1 LGKGRIVSDAE
12 RLPLDSDLEA
22 GGRSVARPKPAPV
35 SWESIGLVAVGGM
48 VGTGLRYLIT
58 VVTPRWSGVPVA
70 TLGINVVGAF
80 LLGVL
85 LELLAERSIDAGWSR
100 RIRLAVGTGGLGGFT
115 TYSALATDT
124 AILAA
129 AHPGQAAGYAL
140 GTVMLGAVAS
150 AAGIWLSR
158 GHLRPAMVA
167 VRNEP

>member
-1 LGKGRIVSDAE
+1 VTDPD
-12 RLPLDSDLEA
+12 RLPLDSDTEA
-22 GGRSVARPKPAPV
+22 AHDAVARPKPV
-35 SWESIGLVAVGGM
+35 HLSWASIGLVAVGGM

-58 VVTPRWSGVPVA
+58 VVTPQWSGVPVA

-85 LELLAERSIDAGWSR
+85 LELLAERSIDVGWSR

-158 GHLRPAMVA
+158 GHLRPAMVNA
-167 VRNEP
+167 RNEP

>member
-1 LGKGRIVSDAE
+1 VSDPD
-12 RLPLDSDLEA
+12 RLPLDRDTEA
-22 GGRSVARPKPAPV
+22 AHVAVARPKPV
-35 SWESIGLVAVGGM
+35 HLSWASIGLVAVGGM

-58 VVTPRWSGVPVA
+58 VVTPQWSGVPVA

-100 RIRLAVGTGGLGGFT
+100 GIRLTVGIGGLGGFT

-140 GTVMLGAVAS
+140 GTVMLGGVAS

-158 GHLRPAMVA
+158 GHLRPAMVNA
-167 VRNEP
+167 RNEP

>member
-1 LGKGRIVSDAE
+1 MTDPD
-12 RLPLDSDLEA
+12 RLPLDNNVEA
-22 GGRSVARPKPAPV
+22 AEYTARRPRPAHLSLASV
-35 SWESIGLVAVGGM
+35 GLVVVGGM

-70 TLGINVVGAF
+70 TFGINVVGAF

-129 AHPGQAAGYAL
+129 HPAQAVGYAL

-158 GHLRPAMVA
+158 GHLRPALVDAM
-167 VRNEP
+167 NES

>member
-1 LGKGRIVSDAE
+1 MSASD
-12 RLPLDSDLEA
+12 RLPLDGDLEA
-22 GGRSVARPKPAPV
+22 DGGAVARPKPAHL
-35 SWESIGLVAVGGM
+35 SLASIGLVAVGGM
-48 VGTGLRYLIT
+48 MGTGLRYLIT

-124 AILAA
+124 AILATTQ
-129 AHPGQAAGYAL
+129 PGQAAGYAL

-158 GHLRPAMVA
+158 GHLRPALVDAM
-167 VRNEP
+167 NDS

>member
-1 LGKGRIVSDAE
+1 VTDHD
-12 RLPLDSDLEA
+12 RLPLDNNVEA
-22 GGRSVARPKPAPV
+22 AEHTARQPRPAHL
-35 SWESIGLVAVGGM
+35 SLASIGLVVVGGM

-70 TLGINVVGAF
+70 TFGINVVGAF

-124 AILAA
+124 ALLAA
-129 AHPGQAAGYAL
+129 AHAGQAVGYAL
-140 GTVMLGAVAS
+140 GTVLLGALAT

-158 GHLRPAMVA
+158 GHLRPALVDAM
-167 VRNEP
+167 NES

>member
-1 LGKGRIVSDAE
+1 VTDPD
-12 RLPLDSDLEA
+12 RLPLDSDTEA
-22 GGRSVARPKPAPV
+22 AHDAVALPKPV
-35 SWESIGLVAVGGM
+35 HLSWASIGLVAVGGM

-58 VVTPRWSGVPVA
+58 VVTPQWSGVPVA

-85 LELLAERSIDAGWSR
+85 LELLAKRSIDAGWSR

-158 GHLRPAMVA
+158 GHLRPAMVNA
-167 VRNEP
+167 RNEP

>member
-1 LGKGRIVSDAE
+1 VSDPD
-12 RLPLDSDLEA
+12 RLPLDNNVDA
-22 GGRSVARPKPAPV
+22 GGGPVARPKPAHL
-35 SWESIGLVAVGGM
+35 SWESIGLVALGGM

-70 TLGINVVGAF
+70 TLGINVIGAF

-100 RIRLAVGTGGLGGFT
+100 RIRLTVGTGGLGGFT

-129 AHPGQAAGYAL
+129 QPGQAVGYAL
-140 GTVMLGAVAS
+140 GTVLLGAVAS

-158 GHLRPAMVA
+158 GHLRPALVDAM
-167 VRNEP
+167 NEP

>member
-1 LGKGRIVSDAE
+1 MTDPD
-12 RLPLDSDLEA
+12 RLPLDSDTEA
-22 GGRSVARPKPAPV
+22 AHDAVARPKPV
-35 SWESIGLVAVGGM
+35 HLSWASIGLVAVGGM

-58 VVTPRWSGVPVA
+58 VVTPQWFGVPVA

-85 LELLAERSIDAGWSR
+85 LELLAEHSTDAGWSR

-158 GHLRPAMVA
+158 GHLRPAMVNA
-167 VRNEP
+167 RNEP

>member
-1 LGKGRIVSDAE
+1 VTDPD
-12 RLPLDSDLEA
+12 RLPLDSDTEA
-22 GGRSVARPKPAPV
+22 AHDAVARPKPV
-35 SWESIGLVAVGGM
+35 HLSWASIGLVAVGGM
-48 VGTGLRYLIT
+48 AGTGLRYLIT
-58 VVTPRWSGVPVA
+58 VVTPQWSGVPVA

-140 GTVMLGAVAS
+140 GTVMLGAIAS
-150 AAGIWLSR
+150 AGGIWLSR
-158 GHLRPAMVA
+158 GHLRPAMVNA
-167 VRNEP
+167 RNEP

>member
-1 LGKGRIVSDAE
+1 VSEPDALPVGGEAEAAEDSAGR
-12 RLPLDSDLEA
+12 R
-22 GGRSVARPKPAPV
+22 KPV
-35 SWESIGLVAVGGM
+35 HLSWASIRLVAVGGM

-58 VVTPRWSGVPVA
+58 VVTPPWSGVPVA

-100 RIRLAVGTGGLGGFT
+100 RIRLGVGTGGLGGFT

-124 AILAA
+124 ALLAA

-158 GHLRPAMVA
+158 GHLRPAMVNA
-167 VRNEP
+167 RNEP

>member
-1 LGKGRIVSDAE
+1 VTDPD
-12 RLPLDSDLEA
+12 RLPLDNNVEA
-22 GGRSVARPKPAPV
+22 AVYTASRPRPV
-35 SWESIGLVAVGGM
+35 HLSFASIGLVAVGGM

-85 LELLAERSIDAGWSR
+85 LELLAERSTDAGWSR

-129 AHPGQAAGYAL
+129 HPGQAAGYAL
-140 GTVMLGAVAS
+140 GTVLLGGLAS

-158 GHLRPAMVA
+158 GHLRPALVDAM
-167 VRNEP
+167 NDS